1 MRDVS
6 FCTDAFS
13 HPATKDHSER
23 SLACLL
29 WALVFANEAF
39 LLTTGRDTPTLYQ
52 SGVRY
57 KAEEPRPGRT
67 GCAGGTGQERFFGVN
82 QVRAEGEADC
92 EDLCG
97 WRVAEVRLNRAAD
110 RRGPPVRAG
119 HPPIMICSEPY
130 PLKSIGPR
138 VVPAFFSRQ
147 PAPNTIIYHICVLWP
162 DGYLEDPSRAL
173 GMGGEFQ

>member
-13 HPATKDHSER
+13 HPATRDHSER

-29 WALVFANEAF
+29 WALVFANEAY
-39 LLTTGRDTPTLYQ
+39 LLTRGAGTPTLYN

-57 KAEEPRPGRT
+57 AVEEPRPGRS
-67 GCAGGTGQERFFGVN
+67 GCAGGNGQERFFGIA

-92 EDLCG
+92 EDLCA
-97 WRVAEVRLNRAAD
+97 WRVAEVRLNRDAS
-110 RRGPPVRAG
+110 RRGPAVRAG
-119 HPPIMICSEPY
+119 HPPVIVCGPPY
-130 PLKSIGPR
+130 PLRSPGPA
-138 VVPAFFSRQ
+138 VVPAFFSRVI
-147 PAPNTIIYHICVLWP
+147 APGQIMYHICVQWP

-173 GMGGEFQ
+173 GMGGEMS